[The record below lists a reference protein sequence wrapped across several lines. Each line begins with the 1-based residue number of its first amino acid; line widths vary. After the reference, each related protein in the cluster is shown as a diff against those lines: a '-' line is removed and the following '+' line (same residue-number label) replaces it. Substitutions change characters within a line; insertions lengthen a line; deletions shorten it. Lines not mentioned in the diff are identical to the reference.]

1 MIRSLKNL
9 EFRRVYAK
17 GRSKAVGSLV
27 LYVLENDTDVRRL
40 GITVSKKIGN
50 SVIRS
55 RVKRI
60 IKEAYR
66 LQEANLKTGF
76 DYVFIARNSAV
87 DKKSTDMEICIKRLA
102 ERLKVWKDTS
112 NQKQVK

>member
-17 GRSKAVGSLV
+17 GKSRANDCLV
-27 LYVLENDTDVRRL
+27 MYVLENGTDVRRL

-50 SVIRS
+50 SVVRS

-66 LQEANLKTGF
+66 MQESCFKTGY
-76 DYVFIARNSAV
+76 DYVFIARNPV
-87 DKKSTDMEICIKRLA
+87 RDKKSTDLEISLKRLA
-102 ERLKVWKDTS
+102 ERLKVYQES
-112 NQKQVK
+112 EKQGQG

>member
-9 EFRRVYAK
+9 EFRKVYAK
-17 GRSKAVGSLV
+17 GKSKADSFLV
-27 LYVLENDTDVRRL
+27 LYILENGTDVRRL

-50 SVIRS
+50 SVVRS

-66 LQEANLKTGF
+66 LNESYLLEGY
-76 DYVFIARNSAV
+76 DYVFIARGPAR
-87 DKKSTDMEICIKRLA
+87 DKKSTDMEISLKHLA
-102 ERLKVWKDTS
+102 KRLKVYQESED
-112 NQKQVK
+112 QR

>member
-9 EFRRVYAK
+9 EFRKVYAK
-17 GRSKAVGSLV
+17 GKSRANDCLV
-27 LYVLENDTDVRRL
+27 MYVLENGTDVRRL

-50 SVIRS
+50 SVVRS

-66 LQEANLKTGF
+66 MRESCLKTGY
-76 DYVFIARNSAV
+76 DYVFIARNPAR
-87 DKKSTDMEICIKRLA
+87 DKKSTELEISLKRLA
-102 ERLKVWKDTS
+102 ERLKVY
-112 NQKQVK
+112 QEPEQQGQG